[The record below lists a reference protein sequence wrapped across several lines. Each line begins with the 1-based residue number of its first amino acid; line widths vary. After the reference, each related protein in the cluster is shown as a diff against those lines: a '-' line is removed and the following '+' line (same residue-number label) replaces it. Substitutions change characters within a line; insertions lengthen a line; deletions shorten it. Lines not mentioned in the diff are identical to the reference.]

1 MKAGKL
7 SGIPEIGVGMLGHS
21 FMGKAHSN
29 AYKQMPYI
37 FWPPP
42 AVPRLVSICGR
53 NEEVLQ
59 EAAMRF
65 GWEEYTT
72 DWHELVADE
81 RIHVFDNSAANYLH
95 DAPSIAAAEAGK
107 HILCE
112 KPMAMSAAKGKGM
125 LDAAVKAG
133 IKHMVNFNYRLVP
146 AVRLAKMLIENGEI
160 GEIYHFRARYLQ
172 EALVDPSHPWTWRS
186 AQATGGYGVLGDL
199 GSHVIDLAR
208 FLAGEP
214 KCLSAMMATFVKE
227 RPLPDGSG
235 KMGKHETD
243 DAFQTI
249 LQFESGALGVIEA
262 SKFCPGRKNLNMW
275 EINGSKGSIAFNLE
289 QLNELWVYKTDTNPR
304 EANGFRNVLVT
315 EKYHPFYENWWPVG
329 HIIGW
334 ENLFVHGVYLFMK
347 AIAEDAP
354 LDRYVATFEDG
365 YRNAVISDAIAEAA
379 RTGGRVEITY

>member
-1 MKAGKL
+1 MKAERL
-7 SGIPEIGVGMLGHS
+7 TGIPEIGVGMLGHA

-29 AYKQMPYI
+29 GYKQMPYI

-53 NEEVLQ
+53 REGDLR
-59 EAAMRF
+59 EAATRY

-72 DWHELVADE
+72 DWHDLIADE
-81 RIHVFDNSAANYLH
+81 RIQVFDNSAANYLH
-95 DAPSIAAAEAGK
+95 DEPSIAAAQAGK

-112 KPMAMSAAKGKGM
+112 KPMAVSAEKGKAM
-125 LDAAVKAG
+125 RDAVVKAG

-160 GEIYHFRARYLQ
+160 GEIYHFRAHYLQ
-172 EALVDPSHPWTWRS
+172 EALVDPNLAWTWRS
-186 AQATGGYGVLGDL
+186 AKSTGGYGVLGDI

-214 KCLSAMMATFVKE
+214 KSLSAMMATFITE

-243 DAFQTI
+243 DAVQTI
-249 LQFESGALGVIEA
+249 VQFENGALGVIEA

-347 AIAEDAP
+347 AVAEDTP
-354 LDRYVATFEDG
+354 LDRYCATFEDG

-379 RTGGRVEITY
+379 RSGGRVEIKY